1 MRLINRVSLLILWVC
16 MLSPVAWSSEN
27 VVFAEQGRDVGDG
40 NVLYDTPYD
49 PNSVDEVSFYF
60 PTSEHP
66 YYEIVLP
73 LGDWDEGKSATV
85 KEIRVN
91 GVNCESFYVFVDGYS
106 HVQSGWIT
114 KDSPNAKNVVV
125 VARSL
130 WHNDTE
136 TKVEM
141 DITAQDE
148 EGNSKEVKKEF
159 TARSPKKGGGPK
171 GWRRYQSLAL
181 HEKVGV
187 DRKNEPVE
195 FSVTVRK
202 ENCGDLAKELRVF
215 EVGKEGDLT
224 PVGFQTFDEQSFGG
238 TPPGTSNEN
247 YLQHPSESLSAIFLA
262 SVPANESRVFTVVY
276 DNPDA
281 PEPPMAKTDLTVE
294 GPPVGAVVEN
304 DFYRIKLDDKCG
316 QIVSFELKGREDNPA
331 PKLTNSLSLAAHWN
345 PDSFSDNG
353 KWGHTFAWDP
363 PEKTVVSARGPILF
377 RVTNSGRMPDWTPQV
392 HATVS
397 YSFYA
402 SNPYVGMKTITEVR
416 DPLNANAIRNG
427 ELVLDSHMITHFVWG
442 ERNGE
447 IHQIRTA
454 HGPNWQDEWATR
466 VDQDVRWLA
475 MTNELDDYGV
485 GVSVQN
491 SLSFNPIRGEATTHR
506 QAYYIY
512 YHHFWSIPV
521 TYFTRGWVYPFS
533 DYQRGPILPAHV
545 GSTYV
550 EDSAFVP
557 FYLGEEGKRYETIET
572 VSEQLKNPLSQRW
585 GR

>member
-1 MRLINRVSLLILWVC
+1 VI
-16 MLSPVAWSSEN
+16 
-27 VVFAEQGRDVGDG
+27 
-40 NVLYDTPYD
+40 
-49 PNSVDEVSFYF
+49 
-60 PTSEHP
+60 
-66 YYEIVLP
+66 
-73 LGDWDEGKSATV
+73 
-85 KEIRVN
+85 
-91 GVNCESFYVFVDGYS
+91 CEAPYVFVDGYS
-106 HVQSGWIT
+106 HVQSAWIT
-114 KDSPNAKNVVV
+114 KDSTTANNVVV

-130 WHNDTE
+130 WHNNKE
-136 TKVEM
+136 TKIEI
-141 DITAQDE
+141 DITAVDA
-148 EGNSKEVKKEF
+148 EGNSQTITKEF
-159 TARSPKKGGGPK
+159 TATSPEKGGGPE

-181 HEKVGV
+181 HEQVGI
-187 DRKNEPVE
+187 DRENEPVE
-195 FSVTVRK
+195 FSLAARA
-202 ENCGDLAKELRVF
+202 ENCGDLARELRIF
-215 EVGKEGDLT
+215 EVSEEGDVD
-224 PVGFQTFDEQSFGG
+224 PVGFQTFDAQSYKG

-247 YLQHPSESLSAIFLA
+247 YLQHPSESLSAVFLA
-262 SVPANESRVFTVVY
+262 SVPANESKVFVAVY

-281 PEPPMAKTDLTVE
+281 PEPSVVETDLSVE
-294 GPPVGAVVEN
+294 GPPIGAVVEN
-304 DFYRIKLDDKCG
+304 EFYRVKLDDKCG

-392 HATVS
+392 HASVS

-402 SNPYVGMKTITEVR
+402 SNPYVGMKTVTEVR

-427 ELVLDSHMITHFVWG
+427 ELVLDSHLITHFVWG

-466 VDQDVRWLA
+466 VDHNVRWLA

-491 SLSFNPIRGEATTHR
+491 SMAFNPIRGEATTHR
-506 QAYYIY
+506 PAYYIY

-521 TYFTRGWVYPFS
+521 TYFTRGWLYPFS
-533 DYQRGPILPAHV
+533 DYQRGPNIPAQK

-557 FYLGEEGKRYETIET
+557 FYLGEEGSRYGTIEQ
-572 VSEQLKNPLSQRW
+572 VSGQLKNPLSQRW